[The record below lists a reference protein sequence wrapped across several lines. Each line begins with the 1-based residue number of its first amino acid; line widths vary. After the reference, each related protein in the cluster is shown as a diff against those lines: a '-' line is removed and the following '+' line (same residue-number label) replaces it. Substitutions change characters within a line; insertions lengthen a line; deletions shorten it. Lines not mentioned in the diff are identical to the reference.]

1 MSFSGEKP
9 SQAAAEA
16 SLLSA
21 QEALQQAREAVEVAN
36 AEHAAFFKVALE
48 GGALN
53 DDQKTLLRELMQ
65 DIGLE
70 RLDMVVYTDPA
81 TGKGH
86 LFREYFTEELLQGA
100 EQVIRGAMK
109 AHREYAEAQKRVE
122 AEQQETKRAQEKVQ
136 IEAGHVMSFPGGW
149 RQIQDEANRYQAEAD
164 AHVAALRERMD
175 RPIPTLA
182 DLLKASPTG
191 QQEGALPGSGQEVGM
206 WDKKDLPP
214 FQGGAPEQ
222 RVDDPAA
229 VVGPEVQTMIMP
241 EEQKPPSLGDR
252 FKGLAKKLFG

>member
-9 SQAAAEA
+9 SQGAVEA
-16 SLLSA
+16 PPLSA

-36 AEHAAFFKVALE
+36 AEHAAFFKAALE
-48 GGALN
+48 GGVLN

-65 DIGLE
+65 DIGVD

-122 AEQQETKRAQEKVQ
+122 AERQEAKRAQEKAK
-136 IEAGHVMSFPGGW
+136 IEARHVMSFPGGW
-149 RQIQDEANRYQAEAD
+149 PQIQAEANRYQGEAK
-164 AHVAALRERMD
+164 AHFAALRERMD
-175 RPIPTLA
+175 RPIPTPANLFKAPLA
-182 DLLKASPTG
+182 
-191 QQEGALPGSGQEVGM
+191 QEPLPGSGQEVGM
-206 WDKKDLPP
+206 WNKNNLPL

-241 EEQKPPSLGDR
+241 EQPKPPSLGDR
-252 FKGLAKKLFG
+252 FKSLAKKLFG